1 MKQMIVFLSLIFC
14 FSAFSQTSISID
26 VNLSPAGSFQAV
38 STKVKGSIKATDQSI
53 QADKI
58 SVLIDSFKTGIDLR
72 DEHFAKHL
80 NSESSPRATLTELKG
95 ASGKASAKLEVNGVT
110 QTINFNYVTKNNIVS
125 SKFKL
130 KASDFKLKKAEYL
143 GVGVE
148 DEVTLAVELPL
159 K

>member
-1 MKQMIVFLSLIFC
+1 MRSLLGIFVLLFCLSAI
-14 FSAFSQTSISID
+14 AQTSILID
-26 VNLSPAGSFQAV
+26 VSLSPAGSFQAV
-38 STKVKGSIKATDQSI
+38 SSKVKGSIKVTDQAI
-53 QADKI
+53 HADKI

-80 NSESSPRATLTELKG
+80 NAETHPRATLMELKG
-95 ASGKASAKLEVNGVT
+95 SNGKASAKLEVNGV
-110 QTINFNYVTKNNIVS
+110 NHPVSFNYVTKNNILS
-125 SKFKL
+125 AKIKL

-148 DEVTLAVELPL
+148 DDVLLSVELPL